1 MTTIEVHRPT
11 SSTRAQRSKQR
22 AWGVTILLFAFFS
35 LNFVDKA
42 VIGLA
47 SDQIRDEFGISS
59 AQFGLLG
66 SAFFW
71 LFAVGAIVFT
81 WLFKK
86 TYYTWA
92 AAFLMLAWLV
102 CLAPAVFPISFGGLL
117 ASRIVLGFV
126 EGPTHALCQ
135 STVADL
141 FGPNKRAFAGAVV
154 NAGSSVG
161 PLVAAPI
168 LTWIII
174 TFSWHTAFG
183 VLAACAA
190 AWLVC
195 WQLYVDRFPLRR
207 AHSSAAAA
215 PIEDE
220 AGTDQATG
228 EAAADV
234 VVPFGRLLALRS
246 FWGLAMACFAGY
258 LISAL
263 EVTWL
268 PAYLH
273 KALGYSHQTAGNLMV
288 LPYLAAIAVLLGAG
302 LLSGWLMR
310 RGHTSH
316 VARGRLTAVLLVIG
330 GLAMALFTRLQP
342 GPFQLTLVVIA
353 FAVNSVPF
361 SIAFHGASDFLPAK
375 QRTAFFG
382 CIVGVYSLAGIAA
395 PYVLGLVVEHAKTP
409 AAGYAQGFLWIGFVI
424 AVLGGVGGLLVNPER
439 ARATLE
445 RVALE
450 RSVGGAK

>member
-1 MTTIEVHRPT
+1 MTTLEVHPPMP
-11 SSTRAQRSKQR
+11 SSRVMRNRRR
-22 AWGVTILLFAFFS
+22 AWGVTILLFFFFS
-35 LNFVDKA
+35 LNFADKA
-42 VIGLA
+42 VVGLA
-47 SDQIRDEFGISS
+47 SDQIRSDFGISA

-71 LFAVGAIVFT
+71 LFAAGAILFT
-81 WLFKK
+81 WIFKK

-92 AAFLMLAWLV
+92 AAFLMLSWLI
-102 CLAPAVFPISFGGLL
+102 CLAPAIFPISFGGLL

-135 STVADL
+135 STIADL
-141 FGPNKRAFAGAVV
+141 FGPNRRAFAGAVV

-161 PLVAAPI
+161 PLIAAPA
-168 LTWIII
+168 LTWVIL
-174 TFSWHTAFG
+174 TFSWHAAFA
-183 VLAACAA
+183 VLAVCAA
-190 AWLVC
+190 VWLVC
-195 WQLYVDRFPLRR
+195 WLLYVDRFPLRR
-207 AHSSAAAA
+207 SASRVV
-215 PIEDE
+215 PGWIENR
-220 AGTDQATG
+220 
-228 EAAADV
+228 ADSEPLAEEPV
-234 VVPFGRLLALRS
+234 VDIDVPFGRLLALRS

-258 LISAL
+258 LIAAL

-273 KALGYSHQTAGNLMV
+273 KALGYSHQAAGNLMI
-288 LPYLAAIAVLLGAG
+288 LPYLATIVVLLGAG
-302 LLSGWLMR
+302 LLSGRLLR
-310 RGHTSH
+310 RGHSSH

-342 GPFQLTLVVIA
+342 GPIQLALVVVA

-382 CIVGVYSLAGIAA
+382 CIIGVYSLAGIAA
-395 PYVLGLVVEHAKTP
+395 PYALGMVIEHAKTP
-409 AAGYAQGFLWIGFVI
+409 AAGYAQGFLWIGIII
-424 AVLGGVGGLLVNPER
+424 AVLGGIGGMLVNPER

-445 RVALE
+445 TVALE
-450 RSVGGAK
+450 RSIGGAK